1 MIRPIKIAD
10 QAIEKLKS
18 HSGLTIEMEK
28 GDSEADFFINIDNC
42 RFHATVNSAISN
54 GNKVSAYSRLSSD
67 AAKPRY
73 PQLVISGYI
82 PSDIAKEYADAG
94 INYLDIAGNCHIR
107 HKHLAIIIEG
117 KKKERLPKVN
127 QSRAFQET
135 GVKLI
140 FQILNDSS
148 NLSLP
153 YRKLAEIANVSLGSV
168 GGVMQELMD
177 LGFILETGKGRKLR
191 NTPLLL
197 DRWVAA
203 YHDALRP
210 RLILKRMRFIS
221 SDQYRNWNKLHIQ
234 AADGV
239 VLWGGEPAASLLTN
253 YLTPE
258 KFIVYTNGSWQGLV
272 RDLKAV
278 PDDKGDIDVLEMFWN
293 DNDKYGGKNIVP
305 PLLIY
310 ADLMGSRIGRNVD
323 TAKLILENELSNI
336 IGTV

>member
-1 MIRPIKIAD
+1 MTRPVKIAD

-18 HSGLTIEMEK
+18 YSGLTIEKKK
-28 GDSEADFFINIDNC
+28 GDSGTDFFVNIDNC
-42 RFHATVNSAISN
+42 RFQAMVKSTISN
-54 GNKVSAYSRLSSD
+54 GNKASAYSRIPSD
-67 AAKPRY
+67 VAKARY
-73 PQLVISGYI
+73 PLLVISGYI

-117 KKKERLPKVN
+117 KKRERIPKVN

-140 FQILNDSS
+140 FQLLNEPS
-148 NLSLP
+148 NLNLP
-153 YRKLAEIANVSLGSV
+153 YRKLAEITNVSLGSV
-168 GGVMQELMD
+168 GSVMQELTD

-191 NTPLLL
+191 NMSLLL

-203 YHDALRP
+203 YHDAVRP
-210 RLILKRMRFIS
+210 RLLLKRMRFLS
-221 SDQYRNWNKLHIQ
+221 PDQYREWNKLPIQ
-234 AADGV
+234 AADGD

-258 KFIVYTNGSWQGLV
+258 KFVVYTNGSWQGLV
-272 RDLKAV
+272 RDLKVV
-278 PDDKGDIDVLEMFWN
+278 PDDNGDIDVLEMFWN
-293 DNDKYGGKNIVP
+293 NINRFGDKNIVP

-323 TAKLILENELSNI
+323 TAKLILQNELSNI
-336 IGTV
+336 IGTI